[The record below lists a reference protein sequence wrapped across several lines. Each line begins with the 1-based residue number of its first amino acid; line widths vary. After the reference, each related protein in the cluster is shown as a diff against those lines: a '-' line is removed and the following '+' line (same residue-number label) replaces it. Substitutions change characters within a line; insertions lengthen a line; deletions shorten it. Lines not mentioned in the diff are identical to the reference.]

1 MLRCRGFSLAEALV
15 SAAVML
21 ALLACL
27 TLMFHQSSN
36 AMLKGSTQSELLAQL
51 QIFSKKFNQAVQTSS
66 ARSLSVHNEGVSFL
80 TAFDEDGRFQYS
92 PKFTVPD
99 WQRFQLFYQV
109 RATRRLESREVSVL
123 GQIPPGQTLP
133 IEEFGARRPLEFYF
147 NEGRAALS
155 DVEEVRFSRPHPD
168 TLELRLVRSRLRALS
183 AEPERVSLTMTA
195 RFRNGGAP

>member
-51 QIFSKKFNQAVQTSS
+51 QVFSKKFNRAVQASS
-66 ARSLSVHNEGVSFL
+66 ARSLSVNNEGISFL
-80 TAFDEDGRFQYS
+80 TAVDEDGRFQYN
-92 PKFTVPD
+92 PKFTVPN
-99 WQRFQLFYQV
+99 WQRFQVFYRVQ
-109 RATRRLESREVSVL
+109 ATRSLESREVSVL

-133 IEEFGARRPLEFYF
+133 IEDFGTRRPLEFYF
-147 NEGRAALS
+147 TGGRTVLS
-155 DVEEVRFSRPHPD
+155 DVEEARFNRPQPD
-168 TLELRLVRSRLRALS
+168 TVELRLVRSSSRALS
-183 AEPERVSLTMTA
+183 PEPERVSLTMTA
-195 RFRNGGAP
+195 RFRNGGAL